1 MSMTPT
7 MRNTGTE
14 LQMQVP
20 YLLNSSFRE
29 LFKTARWDASRKVF
43 VARATTQNLNKW
55 TKFME
60 TVESA
65 VQTLAQ
71 ADEMEVTARELERAA
86 QEAVGAV
93 HKAQADIAD
102 CELRALEARA
112 QKARAVEQIAE
123 LKPLLE
129 QAQAALAAVKAD
141 AAQALSAR
149 NDSIAPA
156 LELYKSHG
164 LTRILDEFER
174 AGRRGY
180 LGKDALGW
188 AQLDIE
194 ELRDD
199 LKNIGY
205 RNRAIDEL
213 ARVSL
218 NRPDKVISFV
228 ESARATSRSG
238 LEAAA

>member
-7 MRNTGTE
+7 MRNTGTD

-102 CELRALEARA
+102 CEQRALEARA

-164 LTRILDEFER
+164 LTRIPDEFER

-180 LGKDALGW
+180 LGKDALGR
-188 AQLDIE
+188 AQSDIE
-194 ELRDD
+194 EVRDD
-199 LKNIGY
+199 LKEIGY
-205 RNRAIDEL
+205 RNQAIDDL
-213 ARVSL
+213 ANVSL

-238 LEAAA
+238 LEASA